1 MTNNLRRGDIIT
13 HSQWGDCVLLEYPAF
28 NFITGETRFLA
39 RSKHA
44 YFDFH
49 TDEEGIVSGGQFT
62 NRAPFDR
69 LAGYYYGKANIA
81 TGMSFSLLSTM
92 PNVVWKNIDQY
103 GDRHRITPLGI
114 QAPDVQAS
122 RDTGIQAPEVQAS
135 RIIIGLTGR
144 ARAGKD
150 TVAHCLVTHHGYT
163 RVAFADKLKDA
174 AYALNPI
181 VSTGHTPIDY
191 EQLQYLVD
199 EYGWETAKDR
209 YEDVRRI
216 LQALG
221 TEAGW
226 QVHGKNLW
234 VNAAAATIDT
244 LPAND
249 PVVISDVRFQHEV
262 DWIRSQ
268 GGIIINVTRPHHDDA
283 LAGATAAHLSEAL
296 DITPDM
302 TLCNDGDLIDIRDTV
317 NDVVFSILEGG
328 QEKVTT

>member
-1 MTNNLRRGDIIT
+1 MQDTHTSPDI
-13 HSQWGDCVLLEYPAF
+13 
-28 NFITGETRFLA
+28 
-39 RSKHA
+39 
-44 YFDFH
+44 
-49 TDEEGIVSGGQFT
+49 
-62 NRAPFDR
+62 
-69 LAGYYYGKANIA
+69 
-81 TGMSFSLLSTM
+81 
-92 PNVVWKNIDQY
+92 
-103 GDRHRITPLGI
+103 
-114 QAPDVQAS
+114 QAS
-122 RDTGIQAPEVQAS
+122 RDTGIQGPDVQAS

-150 TVAHCLVTHHGYT
+150 TVAHCLVTRHGYT
-163 RVAFADKLKDA
+163 RVAFADKLKEA
-174 AYALNPI
+174 AYALNPHI
-181 VSTGHTPIDY
+181 QTSWHGFDY
-191 EQLQYLVD
+191 ETLQYLVD
-199 EYGWETAKDR
+199 IHGWEAAKDR
-209 YEDVRRI
+209 YPDVRRI

-226 QVHGKNLW
+226 QIHGKNLW

-268 GGIIINVTRPHHDDA
+268 GGLIINVTRPHHDDA

-328 QEKVTT
+328 REKATT